1 MQMFVFVF
9 IIVMLSGIIF
19 ISTFLIVKDVGNF
32 LWFWPFVSF
41 LITTCSLAYLLIE
54 TYKINKKFIFYRLY
68 YSIYSLIFSSNI
80 NIDIFFCL
88 FNVCAIYFW
97 IFYIS
102 VWCTSTSTTLCIDF
116 ILINFQI
123 NKKKWREEYRIT
135 LFL

>member
-1 MQMFVFVF
+1 MFVFVF

-32 LWFWPFVSF
+32 LWFWPFFSF
-41 LITTCSLAYLLIE
+41 LITTCSLAYLLIK

-80 NIDIFFCL
+80 NIDICFCL

-102 VWCTSTSTTLCIDF
+102 VWWTSTSITLCIDF

>member
-1 MQMFVFVF
+1 MQMFVFVS
-9 IIVMLSGIIF
+9 IIVMVAGIIF

-80 NIDIFFCL
+80 NIDICFCL
-88 FNVCAIYFW
+88 FNVCAIYFL

-123 NKKKWREEYRIT
+123 NKKMEKRI
-135 LFL
+135 